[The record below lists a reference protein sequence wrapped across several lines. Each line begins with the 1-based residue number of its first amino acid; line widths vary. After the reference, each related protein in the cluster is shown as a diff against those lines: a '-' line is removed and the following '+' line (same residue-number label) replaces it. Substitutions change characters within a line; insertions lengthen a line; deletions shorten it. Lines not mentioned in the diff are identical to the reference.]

1 MEIWYT
7 INMRPMPV
15 LKTPAPVRSKRKHS
29 QAEIVA
35 ALENDIVSGRLKPN
49 QRLDERE
56 IALRFGVS
64 RTPVRE
70 ALNRLATT
78 GILDSRRNQGMF
90 VAAITLP
97 EMLQMYEVLSEL
109 EGLCARLA
117 ARRMT
122 REERRVLLGVQ
133 SKGDAA
139 ARAGKPNDYAGQNL
153 RFHEAIYDGTH
164 NPHLAAMIRQL
175 RRRLEPYRRFSFQ
188 IGRRIEESHAEH
200 GRIAKLICDGNPE
213 SAGALMREHMDLQRH
228 NFDEFVMLISRN
240 LPPR

>member
-1 MEIWYT
+1 MPARESAAPA
-7 INMRPMPV
+7 RPM
-15 LKTPAPVRSKRKHS
+15 RRHS

-49 QRLDERE
+49 QRLDERA

-97 EMLQMYEVLSEL
+97 ELLQMYEVLSEL

-122 REERRVLLGVQ
+122 REETRALLSVQ
-133 SKGDAA
+133 SKGHYA
-139 ARAGKPNDYAGQNL
+139 ARAGKPNDYAGHNM
-153 RFHEAIYDGTH
+153 RFHEAIYDGAH
-164 NPHLAAMIRQL
+164 NAHLAAMIRQL

-188 IGRRIEESHAEH
+188 IGRRIAESHAEH
-200 GRIAKLICDGNPE
+200 DRIAKLICDGNSE

-228 NFDEFVMLISRN
+228 NFDEFVMLISKH